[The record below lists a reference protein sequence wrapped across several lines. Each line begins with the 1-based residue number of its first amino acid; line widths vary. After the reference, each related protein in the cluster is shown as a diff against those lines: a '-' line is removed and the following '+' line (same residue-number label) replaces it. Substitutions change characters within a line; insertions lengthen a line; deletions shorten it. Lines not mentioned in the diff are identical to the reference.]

1 MENKRKKELDY
12 LHLVPTEE
20 GYSNEI
26 SAIEHK
32 INEIIKYIKN
42 DKKRKITGGKQWKT
56 NVEYVQKF
64 TYAIKRN
71 VNKLNLVN

>member
-1 MENKRKKELDY
+1 MENEREEELDY
-12 LHLVPTEE
+12 LYLVPTEE

-42 DKKRKITGGKQWKT
+42 DKL
-56 NVEYVQKF
+56 EE
-64 TYAIKRN
+64 
-71 VNKLNLVN
+71 